1 MSDWIER
8 PDDDPP
14 PGPKPSAAPVP
25 KVAAATAAAAA
36 ATIIV
41 VLINL
46 FTDTDVPPGVE
57 GAIAT
62 VVAFLAG
69 YLAPRA

>member
-1 MSDWIER
+1 MSDWPDEPSER
-8 PDDDPP
+8 TAPP
-14 PGPKPSAAPVP
+14 AKPSAAPVP

-41 VLINL
+41 VLVNL
-46 FTDTDVPPGVE
+46 FTDTDVPAGVE

-62 VVAFLAG
+62 LVAFVAG
-69 YLAPRA
+69 YLAPRS